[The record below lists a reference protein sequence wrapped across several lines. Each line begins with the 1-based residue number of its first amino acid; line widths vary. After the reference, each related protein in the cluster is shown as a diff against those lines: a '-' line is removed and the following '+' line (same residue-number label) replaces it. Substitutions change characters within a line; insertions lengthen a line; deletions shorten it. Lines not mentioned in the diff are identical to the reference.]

1 MIPLP
6 FAVQLERYTDGVTD
20 SHGNPTD
27 SWGSPETVSAAFWVV
42 SSQEPA
48 VAGHDRVIVDAA
60 MFVAS
65 TVMPAPRDRVT
76 ITQLG
81 GRFEVIGYAENYDH
95 GPFGFKPGRVQVNL
109 KRVEG

>member
-6 FAVQLERYTDGVTD
+6 FMVQLERYILGATD

-27 SWGSPETVSAAFWVV
+27 SWGAPESVSAAFWVV
-42 SSQEPA
+42 GSQEPA
-48 VAGHDRVIVDAA
+48 VAGHDRVLIDAA
-60 MFVAS
+60 MFIHSAEDI
-65 TVMPAPRDRVT
+65 APRDRVT